1 MQAQTMKKKEVIL
14 SGAALRAAVFL
25 AEQSATK
32 AFVKNDL
39 IKGLGMDE
47 IFTRDLSEQNPAPFV
62 RPTHPEHKES
72 S

>member
-1 MQAQTMKKKEVIL
+1 MKKKEVIL

-25 AEQSATK
+25 AERSATN

-47 IFTRDLSEQNPAPFV
+47 IFSRDLSEQNPAPFA
-62 RPTHPEHKES
+62 RPTHPIDEES